1 MTQANYQRV
10 LLYNTAAG
18 AVRFE
23 YPNSWDVETITD
35 VTLTIADKSGSSLLT
50 ATSATEYVATKLE
63 TAATAG
69 ARTITLKS
77 TAGALVRG
85 DRLRI
90 ALPDEDVVVD
100 SYNSTTKVVTLRDS
114 LRMAHEDE
122 AAVSGMWSTYSLNT
136 SSTTTFTAGLEVVLT
151 WNPNN
156 SDSSVTELAYV
167 QGSAMAV
174 QEYRERFASL
184 YPTEYEIAEARLDSV
199 HAEAMSRLKYR
210 LQGRNMNMNKIV
222 DQAIFAPA
230 LLDYM
235 RWLIVLSG
243 GGAFASE
250 RESAWAAFLQS
261 EESLCSQPVW
271 VDDNEDGVEADSEVE
286 VHEPWRRARGL

>member
-1 MTQANYQRV
+1 V
-10 LLYNTAAG
+10 LLYNTASG
-18 AVRFE
+18 TLRFE

-35 VTLTIADKSGSSLLT
+35 VKLSITDKTGATLLA

-77 TAGALVRG
+77 TAGTLARG

-90 ALPDEDVVVD
+90 ALPDEDVTVE
-100 SYNSTTKVVTLRDS
+100 SYNSTTKVATLRDS
-114 LRMAHEDE
+114 LLMSHEDE
-122 AAVSGMWSTYSLNT
+122 AAVSGMWSTYALNT
-136 SSTTTFTAGLEVVLT
+136 SATTTFTAGLEVVLT
-151 WNPNN
+151 WDPNN
-156 SDSSVTELAYV
+156 YDSSVTELAYV

-174 QEYRERFASL
+174 MEYRERFAAL
-184 YPTEYEIAEARLDSV
+184 YPTEYEIAETRLDSV
-199 HAEAMSRLKYR
+199 YAEAMTRLKYR
-210 LQGRNMNMNKIV
+210 LQGRNMNLNKVI
-222 DQAIFAPA
+222 DQGIFTPA

-235 RWLIVLSG
+235 RWLITLSG
-243 GGAFASE
+243 GNAFASE
-250 RESAWAAFLQS
+250 REAAWAAFLQS

-271 VDDNEDGVEADSEVE
+271 VDDNEDLVEDAAELE